1 MSRPVDPRRRS
12 LPLEE
17 WPEEDRRRWEAAL
30 APRGRGRI
38 TGRSRAA
45 HLKPAS
51 LAKYQDGYGRF
62 LGFLAWSGRLDP
74 AVPPEVRVTDN
85 TVAAYLDHLFDCG
98 NSGHAIFG
106 RLQELKA
113 ALRLLAPTTDFA
125 WLLRPDGVGIRQRL
139 DMTRRSFTIR
149 HPRRLY
155 GWGLRLMRKA
165 LTLAGPQRRR
175 VMLRDGLL
183 IALLA
188 ARAMR
193 LRSVASLGFETR
205 LRRSDDRWHLL
216 LGPEDVKTGRPITY
230 AVPPSLGAWID
241 RYMTVERVELLAG
254 RFSEAFWI
262 GWDGKPLGPRG
273 IEKRIRWRSA
283 KEFGTAEAFG
293 PHRFRYCVA
302 TVAPVEDPEAAAN
315 GAAMLG
321 ITRST
326 YAEAYDRGERE
337 TVARAF
343 LKGLEAERAETEG
356 FARRAFDRRRRDHML
371 ASDDVPNREDKA
383 A

>member
-1 MSRPVDPRRRS
+1 VSCAVDPRRRC

-17 WPEEDRRRWEAAL
+17 WPAEDRRRWEAAL
-30 APRGRGRI
+30 ARRGRGRI

-45 HLKPAS
+45 HLKPTS
-51 LAKYQDGYGRF
+51 IEKYQEGYGRF

-74 AVPPEVRVTDN
+74 AAAPEARVTKDN
-85 TVAAYLDHLFDCG
+85 AAAYLDQLLDCG

-113 ALRLLAPTTDFA
+113 ALRLLAPAADFT
-125 WLLRPDGVGIRQRL
+125 WLLRPDGVGIRQQL
-139 DMTRRSFTIR
+139 DMTRRSFTIH

-155 GWGLRLMRKA
+155 GWGLRLMRRA
-165 LTLAGPQRRR
+165 QTLTGPKRRR
-175 VMLRDGLL
+175 VLLRDGLL

-193 LRSVASLGFETR
+193 LRSVTSLDLETR
-205 LRRSDDRWHLL
+205 LRRIDDRWHVL
-216 LGPEDVKTGRPITY
+216 LGPEDVKTGRPVTY

-241 RYMTVERVELLAG
+241 RYLNVERVELLAG

-262 GWDGKPLGPRG
+262 GWDGRQLGPRG
-273 IEKRIRWRSA
+273 IKKRIRWQSA
-283 KEFGTAEAFG
+283 KEFGPGEAFG

-302 TVAPVEDPEAAAN
+302 TVAPVEDPEAAAS

-337 TVARAF
+337 TAARAF
-343 LKGLEAERAETEG
+343 LKALEVERAETEG
-356 FARRAFDRRRRDHML
+356 LARRAFDRRRGRDLIGGDH
-371 ASDDVPNREDKA
+371 PNRDDEA

>member
-1 MSRPVDPRRRS
+1 M
-12 LPLEE
+12 PLEE
-17 WPEEDRRRWEAAL
+17 WPEGDRRRWQMAL
-30 APRGRGRI
+30 SPRGRRRI

-45 HLKPAS
+45 HLKPKS
-51 LAKYQDGYGRF
+51 IEKYQDGYSRF

-74 AVPPEVRVTDN
+74 QAPPEARVTDVV
-85 TVAAYLDHLFDCG
+85 VAAYLDHLFDCG

-113 ALRLLAPTTDFA
+113 ALRLLAPTAEFT
-125 WLLRPDGVGIRQRL
+125 WLLCQDGVGIRQRL
-139 DMTRRSFTIR
+139 DMTRRSFTIH

-155 GWGLRLMRKA
+155 GWGLQLMRRA
-165 LTLAGPQRRR
+165 LTLTGPQRRR

-193 LRSVASLGFETR
+193 LRSVASLDLETR
-205 LRRSDDRWHLL
+205 LRRIDDRWHVL
-216 LGPEDVKTGRPITY
+216 LGPDDVKTGRPITY
-230 AVPPSLGAWID
+230 SVPPSLSAWID
-241 RYMTVERVELLAG
+241 RYVNVERVELLGG
-254 RFSEAFWI
+254 RFSPAFWI
-262 GWDGKPLGPRG
+262 GWDGKPLGARG
-273 IEKRIRWRSA
+273 IEKRIRWQSA
-283 KEFGTAEAFG
+283 KEFGKGEAFG

-315 GAAMLG
+315 GASMLG

-326 YAEAYDRGERE
+326 YTEAYDRGERE
-337 TVARAF
+337 TAARAF
-343 LKGLEAERAETEG
+343 LKALEVERAETEG
-356 FARRAFDRRRRDHML
+356 LARRAFDQRRRRYIFGNGN
-371 ASDDVPNREDKA
+371 PNRDDEA

>member
-1 MSRPVDPRRRS
+1 MSRPVDPRRRC
-12 LPLEE
+12 LTLDE
-17 WPEEDRRRWEAAL
+17 WPAEDRRRWEAARS
-30 APRGRGRI
+30 PRGRGRI
-38 TGRSRAA
+38 SGRSRAA
-45 HLKPAS
+45 ALKPSS
-51 LAKYQDGYGRF
+51 LEKYQEGYGRW

-74 AVPPEVRVTDN
+74 ASAPEARVNDDS
-85 TVAAYLDHLFDCG
+85 VAAYLEILFDCG

-113 ALRLLAPTTDFA
+113 ALKFIAPGADFA
-125 WLLRPDGVGIRQRL
+125 WLTLPDSVGIRQQL
-139 DMTRRSFTIR
+139 DMTRRSFAIH

-165 LTLAGPQRRR
+165 VMLNGPQRRR

-193 LRSVASLGFETR
+193 LRSVASLDLDTR
-205 LRRSDDRWHLL
+205 LRRVDGQWHVL
-216 LGPEDVKTGRPITY
+216 LGPADVKTGLPLTY

-241 RYMTVERVELLAG
+241 RYVTVERAELLG
-254 RFSEAFWI
+254 GHFSDAFWI

-273 IEKRIRWRSA
+273 IEKRIRWQSA
-283 KEFGTAEAFG
+283 KEFGPAGAFG
-293 PHRFRYCVA
+293 PHRFRYCIA
-302 TVAPVEDPEAAAN
+302 TVAPVEDPGVPAN
-315 GAAMLG
+315 GAAILG

-326 YAEAYDRGERE
+326 FAEAYDRGERE

-356 FARRAFDRRRRDHML
+356 LARRAFDRRRQRDTL
-371 ASDDVPNREDKA
+371 PGENDQNRDEA